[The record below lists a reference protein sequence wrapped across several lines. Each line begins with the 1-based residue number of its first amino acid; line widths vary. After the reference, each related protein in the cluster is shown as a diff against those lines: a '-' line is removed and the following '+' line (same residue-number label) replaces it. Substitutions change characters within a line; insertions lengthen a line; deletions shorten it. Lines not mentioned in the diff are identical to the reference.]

1 MTGGLA
7 IFVKTPALSPVKTRL
22 ARDVGQLRAEAF
34 YLASAEA
41 VASVALQSQTHGGA
55 IAYWA
60 VAEPAALTGNA
71 WIDLPCI
78 PQGDGSL
85 GERMDQVYRLL
96 LGRHRYALLL
106 GADTPQ
112 IMASSLTRAAT
123 WLAAP
128 EPRLV
133 LGRAQDGG
141 FWLFG
146 GNTVLPRSAWC
157 DPRYSNEHTADE
169 FVAAMSPFGDWLALE
184 SLTDVDC
191 GHDLPRMQRELEHV
205 SVPTVAQRLLAQWLD
220 DAMAP
225 TEIRA

>member
-22 ARDVGQLRAEAF
+22 ASAVGQLRAEAF

-41 VASVALQSQTHGGA
+41 VASVALQSQTQGGA

-60 VAEPAALTGNA
+60 VAEPPATTGNA
-71 WIDLPCI
+71 WIDLPRI
-78 PQGDGSL
+78 PQGVGTL

-96 LGRHRYALLL
+96 LGRHSYALLL

-112 IMASSLTRAAT
+112 IAASSLARAAE

-146 GNTVLPRSAWC
+146 GNTALPRSVWC
-157 DPRYSNEHTADE
+157 GPQYSTAHTADE

-184 SLTDVDC
+184 SLTDVDH
-191 GHDLPRMQRELEHV
+191 GRDLPRMQRELEHV
-205 SVPTVAQRLLAQWLD
+205 SAPTAAQRRLAQWLA
-220 DAMAP
+220 DAIAP
-225 TEIRA
+225 VEIRA